1 MKQFITYI
9 QEYPR
14 AVLALVGLA
23 ATCWLYSDMIDMVRA
38 QTSANLQT
46 VTVIERLA
54 HEVHENSIR
63 LEHLERK
70 CEQVVHKEQR

>member
-38 QTSANLQT
+38 QTSANLQL

-54 HEVHENSIR
+54 QEVHENSVR
-63 LEHLERK
+63 LEYLERK
-70 CEQVVHKEQR
+70 QEKKQEQNP